1 MISGKFHISQFE
13 PQISDL
19 VSLQGF
25 ATDLHECLISLG
37 LRQDVARVLDAE
49 FSINMGVLCT
59 SLTIMATEKKVD
71 SDWRFSQFGIL
82 YIVNENEVF
91 TVKGKDDQIF
101 KFNHTELSLLIPI
114 LACRENIIGALIQ
127 GFKNPFRMSLFYQN
141 VLLHCLKALDGNI
154 LDKEKMLFFLDCHK
168 REDFKKHEVFFDHY
182 LNLEL
187 K

>member
-25 ATDLHECLISLG
+25 ATDLNECLISLG

-59 SLTIMATEKKVD
+59 SLTLMATEKKVD

-82 YIVNENEVF
+82 YIVNDNEVF

-114 LACRENIIGALIQ
+114 LACRENILGALIQ

-141 VLLHCLKALDGNI
+141 FLLHIMKSLEGNI
-154 LDKEKMLFFLDCHK
+154 VDQDKILFFLDYHK
-168 REDFKKHEVFFDHY
+168 RDDYKKHEAFFNHY
-182 LNLEL
+182 LDIDI

>member
-1 MISGKFHISQFE
+1 MITGKFHISQFE
-13 PQISDL
+13 PQISEL

-25 ATDLHECLISLG
+25 AIDLHECLLSLG

-59 SLTIMATEKKVD
+59 SLTIMATENLVN

-82 YIVNENEVF
+82 YIVNENDF
-91 TVKGKDDQIF
+91 FCVKGKDDKKY
-101 KFNHTELSLLIPI
+101 KFNHTEFSLLIPI
-114 LACRENIIGALIQ
+114 LACRENILGALIQ

-141 VLLHCLKALDGNI
+141 FLLHCLQSLEGNI
-154 LDKEKMLFFLDCHK
+154 VDKDKILFFLDYHK
-168 REDFKKHEVFFDHY
+168 RDDYKKHEAFFNHY
-182 LNLEL
+182 LDIDI